1 MAALPVRRLGL
12 GGAPEAP
19 AHFGMVAA
27 VHREPM
33 WRSDTGEKVWNTGSM
48 ARTATTMVLD
58 DRVLAGVRAQAAR
71 SGRAESEVIEEALR
85 RYLADEGD
93 GLEEIVR
100 RIQARGDLDEDDSLR
115 LAYSELRAMRVER
128 DAQQAS

>member
-1 MAALPVRRLGL
+1 M
-12 GGAPEAP
+12 
-19 AHFGMVAA
+19 
-27 VHREPM
+27 
-33 WRSDTGEKVWNTGSM
+33 WNTGSM